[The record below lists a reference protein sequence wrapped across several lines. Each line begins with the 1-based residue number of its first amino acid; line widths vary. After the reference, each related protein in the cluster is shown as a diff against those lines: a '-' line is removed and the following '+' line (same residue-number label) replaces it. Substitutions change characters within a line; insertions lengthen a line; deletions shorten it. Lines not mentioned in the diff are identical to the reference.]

1 MNLQQLDAV
10 CAIAANGLNMSLA
23 AAALHQ
29 SQPTLSRHIQN
40 LEREL
45 GVDIFVRTRNRI
57 VALTAKGEEVL
68 RIGQRIVRDA
78 QDLARVGASE
88 TADGVGELRIAT
100 THLHARYSL
109 PRVMKGFAARFGN
122 VALTLKQGDP
132 VQCCELVAAGEAD
145 IGITTVADKPGKAVV
160 AIPAYKLS
168 RCVIVPRGHP
178 LARRK
183 SLTLQAL
190 AEYPIVAYSAPFS
203 GRWIVE
209 DAFAR
214 AGLKPRIV
222 CSAIDAD
229 VSKTYVELGMGIAV
243 LARIAYDRTRDRG
256 LVALDADRLFAPSLV
271 NLVIRKYSWLTRHAE
286 EFLAS
291 FAPHVGIDVLRRAA
305 EGEDIDRARMSRDAP
320 NARRSVT
327 GER

>member
-1 MNLQQLDAV
+1 MNLQQIDAV
-10 CAIAANGLNMSLA
+10 CAIAASGLNMSAA
-23 AAALHQ
+23 AAALRQ

-45 GVDIFVRTRNRI
+45 GIDIFVRTRNKI

-68 RIGQRIVRDA
+68 RIGQRIARDA
-78 QDLARVGASE
+78 QDLARVGGSADSE
-88 TADGVGELRIAT
+88 AAGELRIAT

-109 PRVMKGFAARFGN
+109 PRVMKQFAERFGN
-122 VALTLKQGDP
+122 VALTLRQGDP

-145 IGITTVADKPGKAVV
+145 IGITTVADKPGKAIV
-160 AIPAYKLS
+160 AVPAYKLC

-190 AEYPIVAYSAPFS
+190 ADYPIVAYSAPFS

-209 DAFAR
+209 EAFAR

-243 LARIAYDRTRDRG
+243 LARIAYDRARDRG

-271 NLVIRKYSWLTRHAE
+271 NLVIRKYGRLAPHAE
-286 EFLAS
+286 EFLAA
-291 FAPHVGIDVLRRAA
+291 FAPHVGVDMLRRAA
-305 EGEDIDRARMSRDAP
+305 QGQEIDRKRLSREAP
-320 NARRSVT
+320 NARRFLGT
-327 GER
+327 DR